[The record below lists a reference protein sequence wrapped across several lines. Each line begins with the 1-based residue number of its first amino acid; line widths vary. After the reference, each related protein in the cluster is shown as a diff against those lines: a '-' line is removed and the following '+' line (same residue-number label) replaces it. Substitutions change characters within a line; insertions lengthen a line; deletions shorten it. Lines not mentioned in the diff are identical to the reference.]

1 MNYEVSSIKE
11 YMEAIPKERKES
23 IEQLRETIKK
33 NLPKGFDEV
42 FQYQM
47 ISYVVPLST
56 YPKGYHVEKNTTLV
70 FLSLASQKRTINLYH
85 SGVYAKKELHDWFV
99 DEYQRL
105 FSKKPNMGKSCIRFQ
120 KVNEDVLTLVG
131 DLVSKMSVNEYIKLY
146 EDSRRK

>member
-1 MNYEVSSIKE
+1 MNYEVTSIKE
-11 YMEAIPKERKES
+11 YMEAIPEERKES
-23 IEQLRETIKK
+23 VEQLRETIKK

-56 YPKGYHVEKNTTLV
+56 YPKGYHVEKNTPLA

-131 DLVSKMSVNEYIKLY
+131 DLVSKMSVSEYIKLY